1 MACCCLAVTT
11 IMVSVW
17 SNRES
22 VMSCSSLMFSIFL
35 MSPCVNGGGVEISE
49 AVAAAV
55 ANPQRP
61 AEDLAKDANRKPEQV
76 LSFFDIK
83 PGMTVL
89 DLFSGGGYYTEM
101 LNWVVGE
108 NGRVIAHTNEAYIPF
123 SGEIYQKRYLDGRLK
138 QTVTTINEADDL
150 DLADNSLDAAMLVLT
165 WHDFM
170 FADAENGWQ
179 AIDEDLLIE
188 KLCRAMK
195 PGAVLG
201 LIDHVANSGGD
212 TAEVAQTL
220 HRIDPQVVRDDFA
233 NSCFTLEAEA
243 KILRNEKDDHT
254 LAVFDKSLR
263 GETDRFVFKFVRN

>member
-1 MACCCLAVTT
+1 
-11 IMVSVW
+11 MVRVW

-35 MSPCVNGGGVEISE
+35 MSPCGNNGGIEVSE

-55 ANPQRP
+55 SNPQRP
-61 AEDLAKDANRKPEQV
+61 AEDLGKDANRKPDQV
-76 LSFFDIK
+76 LSFFGIR

-101 LNWVVGE
+101 LNSVVGE
-108 NGRVIAHTNEAYIPF
+108 DGRVIAHTNEAYIPF
-123 SGEIYQKRYLDGRLK
+123 SGEIYQQRYLDGRLK
-138 QTVTTINEADDL
+138 QAVTIIHEADDL

-170 FADAENGWQ
+170 YADEENGWQ
-179 AIDEDLLIE
+179 AIDEDLLLE

-201 LIDHVANSGGD
+201 LIDHAANSGGD
-212 TAEVAQTL
+212 TAQVAQTL

-243 KILRNEKDDHT
+243 GILRNKKDDHT
-254 LAVFDKSLR
+254 LPVFDKTLR
-263 GETDRFVFKFVRN
+263 GKTDRFVFRFVRN